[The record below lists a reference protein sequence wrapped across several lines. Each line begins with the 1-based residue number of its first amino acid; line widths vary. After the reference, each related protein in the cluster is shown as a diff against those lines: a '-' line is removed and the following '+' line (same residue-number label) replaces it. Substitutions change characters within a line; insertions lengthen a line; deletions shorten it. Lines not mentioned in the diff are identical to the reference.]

1 MGGDRARG
9 RDGDLHGHRPER
21 LPPPYRG
28 RAREGRAAGG
38 AVPNPERGA
47 HGAVR
52 CGPGGSHRIR
62 TLMLDSS
69 FAAIVPML
77 CVTLAGIAAMV
88 AESFRDKGEQMP
100 IGGLG
105 VIGRGFAL
113 LGSVL
118 LWGRNASSF
127 GLVRADNFGLFITIT
142 LCIVGLLT
150 IAFSSQTI
158 RREGLP
164 VGEYY
169 TLMLFAVA
177 GVMLMATASDLL
189 TIFLALEILSISIY
203 VL

>member
-1 MGGDRARG
+1 
-9 RDGDLHGHRPER
+9 
-21 LPPPYRG
+21 
-28 RAREGRAAGG
+28 
-38 AVPNPERGA
+38 
-47 HGAVR
+47 
-52 CGPGGSHRIR
+52 
-62 TLMLDSS
+62 
-69 FAAIVPML
+69 ML
-77 CVTLAGIAAMV
+77 CVTLAALAAMV
-88 AESFRDKGEQMP
+88 AESFRAKGEQMP

-105 VIGRGFAL
+105 VIGLGFAL
-113 LGSVL
+113 LGSLL

-177 GVMLMATASDLL
+177 GMMLMATASDLL
-189 TIFLALEILSISIY
+189 PSSWRSRSCRFRFTC
-203 VL
+203 